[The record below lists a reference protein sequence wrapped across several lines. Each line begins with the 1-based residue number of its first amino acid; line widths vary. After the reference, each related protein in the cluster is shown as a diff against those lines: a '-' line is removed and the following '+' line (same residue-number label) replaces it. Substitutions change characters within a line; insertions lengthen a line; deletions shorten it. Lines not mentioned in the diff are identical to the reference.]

1 MPLNKITWQKVG
13 GVTAPGRYML
23 SFGWLTVTPEDLAVW
38 EKYPNA
44 VFTLLKMSTATGE
57 GDEFHLGTFEPGTDF
72 SPP

>member
-1 MPLNKITWQKVG
+1 
-13 GVTAPGRYML
+13 ML